1 MDRAREPAG
10 SQATAVNQLAL
21 PAPQAETL
29 PGYVGPSEV
38 AQPVAPIEAA
48 PLNGTLPAPAVPQ
61 AVEQVPSSQPLALE
75 VAVEDLAKAHYGR
88 GVGDGAEDTAVSK
101 KPAAKGMRK
110 PASAKAGT
118 GPNASPQKGK
128 AGSQVKSVAKP
139 LKNLKKPSASSQ
151 QVKMKR
157 PAAAAKKPLVKI
169 TRAESVRLFPCGC
182 SRCRGRPGCTPSCW
196 TKRGY
201 KLLV

>member
-1 MDRAREPAG
+1 MA
-10 SQATAVNQLAL
+10 S
-21 PAPQAETL
+21 
-29 PGYVGPSEV
+29 
-38 AQPVAPIEAA
+38 IEAA